1 MILIIALSVCSL
13 FSGMTHVRGVPA
25 VKAEPRVTDECEGD
39 ACGQVTVTWDESK
52 ERYKVQN
59 NSSDQWVRVEAAN
72 LAATATTCAAPGN
85 EAYLSLKSI
94 VGAYKAKFD
103 TTCAPE

>member
-1 MILIIALSVCSL
+1 MILVITLTICSL
-13 FSGMTHVRGVPA
+13 FSGTSYGLGACEISHA
-25 VKAEPRVTDECEGD
+25 SNATEDCEGD
-39 ACGQVTVTWDESK
+39 ACAQVTLTWDEAK

-72 LAATATTCAAPGN
+72 LAATATTCVEPSK
-85 EAYLSLKSI
+85 EAFLSLKSI

-103 TTCAPE
+103 ATCATQ